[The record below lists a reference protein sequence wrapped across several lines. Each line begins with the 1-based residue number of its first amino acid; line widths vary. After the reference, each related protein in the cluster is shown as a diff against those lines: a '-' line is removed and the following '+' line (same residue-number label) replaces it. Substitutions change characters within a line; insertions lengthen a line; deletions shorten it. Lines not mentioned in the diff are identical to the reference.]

1 MASVWKMQCLLIAL
15 LIFIMADLVSSRK
28 LYLHD
33 QSSSMHER
41 HQLWMKKYGRVYRD
55 KAEKERRFEIFKHN
69 VKFIESFNAAGNKS
83 YKLRI
88 NKFADLSNDEFKASH
103 NGYRRSEQTRSVKAT
118 SFKYANVTGLPASM
132 DWRKQGAV
140 TPVKDQDDCGSCWS
154 FSALAAVESSYL
166 LKYGDPYDLS
176 EQQLVECDYTDHNRA
191 CNMGY
196 MTEAY
201 DYIIANGGVTT
212 EQNYPYVAGRQ
223 YCDRIKAAQPV
234 AQLAYYQL
242 VPPNSEAA
250 LIQAVNM
257 APVSVGLSGDETFFH
272 HYTGGIITAQHCNP
286 TFNHAAL
293 LIEHWGEGG
302 YMRIARDGKAGI
314 CGITSAATIPFIR

>member
-1 MASVWKMQCLLIAL
+1 M
-15 LIFIMADLVSSRK
+15 
-28 LYLHD
+28 
-33 QSSSMHER
+33 
-41 HQLWMKKYGRVYRD
+41 
-55 KAEKERRFEIFKHN
+55 
-69 VKFIESFNAAGNKS
+69 IESFNAAGDKPFNVS
-83 YKLRI
+83 V
-88 NKFADLSNDEFKASH
+88 NKFADLTHEEFKKF
-103 NGYRRSEQTRSVKAT
+103 YLV
-118 SFKYANVTGLPASM
+118 SFLNYESTTAVSDSL
-132 DWRKQGAV
+132 DWRVRNGVTLVREQG
-140 TPVKDQDDCGSCWS
+140 PNCGSCWS

-176 EQQLVECDYTDHNRA
+176 EQQLMECDYTDHNRA

-257 APVSVGLSGDETFFH
+257 A
-272 HYTGGIITAQHCNP
+272 
-286 TFNHAAL
+286 
-293 LIEHWGEGG
+293 
-302 YMRIARDGKAGI
+302 RI
-314 CGITSAATIPFIR
+314 CWP